1 MPAQLFKQPGVF
13 ELFDVQLKS
22 FLPGNSFTVF
32 AVLWAFEFLTSQA
45 SLWCHITCLQLAYN
59 LSTLFRN
66 VMPTRCYKSRR
77 HTTAVAINMLVHCI
91 NWTHF
96 KKHNYCRALEFF
108 FCLSISLSLSLCS
121 GPSGQASCSMHQ
133 SHPFSP
139 FSIWMSKDKRHGQ
152 ACKNENNAVNTNTKN
167 LSQKILPCWAM
178 KFLFTIDFSR
188 IHRPPGLRPRTAPPW
203 QRSGNGG
210 PWGPSKSFPVSVFR
224 RIS

>member
-1 MPAQLFKQPGVF
+1 MLVKWVKWDPGTGMPAQLFKQPGVF

-108 FCLSISLSLSLCS
+108 FCLSISLSLSVPAPPGRPVAACTNLTL
-121 GPSGQASCSMHQ
+121 
-133 SHPFSP
+133 FRLSP
-139 FSIWMSKDKRHGQ
+139 FEWAKINVMDKHV
-152 ACKNENNAVNTNTKN
+152 K
-167 LSQKILPCWAM
+167 M
-178 KFLFTIDFSR
+178 
-188 IHRPPGLRPRTAPPW
+188 RTM
-203 QRSGNGG
+203 Q
-210 PWGPSKSFPVSVFR
+210 
-224 RIS
+224 